1 MMDRVLCSR
10 AREVGGCR
18 HVPRGARRTDPQ
30 TMESCSDFPLRWV
43 YPGLFKYSLVFAL
56 RCWTM
61 PYYGT
66 VSYVYYVF

>member
-30 TMESCSDFPLRWV
+30 TMESRTHITREQL
-43 YPGLFKYSLVFAL
+43 YQA
-56 RCWTM
+56 
-61 PYYGT
+61 
-66 VSYVYYVF
+66 SYIYIYMEDTNLLKSNLDVPDACLNHT